1 MVDFGANLLEKYLI
15 MGMFSGAIGQC
26 IIYFV

>member
-15 MGMFSGAIGQC
+15 MGMSSVAVGQC

>member
-1 MVDFGANLLEKYLI
+1 MVFGANLLEKYLI
-15 MGMFSGAIGQC
+15 MGMLSDAVGQC

>member
-1 MVDFGANLLEKYLI
+1 MVFGANLLKKYLI
-15 MGMFSGAIGQC
+15 MGMLSVAVGQC